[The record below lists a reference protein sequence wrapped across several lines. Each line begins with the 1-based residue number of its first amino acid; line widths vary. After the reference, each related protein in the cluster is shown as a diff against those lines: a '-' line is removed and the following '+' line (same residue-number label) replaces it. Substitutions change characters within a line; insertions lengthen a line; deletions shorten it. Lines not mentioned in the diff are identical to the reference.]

1 MGSEPADTAAA
12 ERWPPWNRSAL
23 RWVAA
28 LEERIAR
35 LDHRYHR
42 SFISITNALEIQ
54 FEEGA
59 VPAAVRLLLG
69 ALLATAKE
77 SLVAPTAFGLD
88 DDPDRIYAA
97 IAPKRR
103 RRTTR

>member
-1 MGSEPADTAAA
+1 MRAI
-12 ERWPPWNRSAL
+12 

-28 LEERIAR
+28 LDKRFERI
-35 LDHRYHR
+35 DHRYHR
-42 SFISITNALEIQ
+42 QFISITNALEIQ

-69 ALLATAKE
+69 ALLATAKA

-88 DDPDRIYAA
+88 DDADRIYAS

-103 RRTTR
+103 GRRAR